1 MEKAYY
7 GVSDRLPPLFPQKYR
22 GMGSLDAM
30 QKKSAQ
36 SRYFTDEAAKV
47 KVAQG
52 VTGSVVDKGSIHKF
66 VPYLIAGQCYFSVS
80 IFY

>member
-1 MEKAYY
+1 
-7 GVSDRLPPLFPQKYR
+7 
-22 GMGSLDAM
+22 MGSLDAM

-66 VPYLIAGQCYFSVS
+66 VPYLIAGKSTSRMQKNPAIARF
-80 IFY
+80 

>member
-1 MEKAYY
+1 
-7 GVSDRLPPLFPQKYR
+7 
-22 GMGSLDAM
+22 MGSLDAM

-66 VPYLIAGQCYFSVS
+66 VPYLIAGGFAHSCITNLCMYNKLM
-80 IFY
+80 